1 MTIKVYRVRA
11 GCATIRFCLPEIHVC
26 SASDIDDLD
35 AFNASFVE
43 LDGSDEAVSR
53 LPKRLPPLGW
63 DPGGRRSERLTDV
76 DWMSEV
82 GVRFRLTVPRP
93 TELGFVGCRKPL
105 GGTRFVRVV
114 DTISLIF
121 GYGSSRSV
129 LVCVPLVDV
138 PKLKD
143 MTQDDVGDLL
153 FLAGD
158 VGAPSWL
165 TYESGKRAKEGG
177 L

>member
-105 GGTRFVRVV
+105 GGTRFVRVM
-114 DTISLIF
+114 DTISPYLRLP
-121 GYGSSRSV
+121 GSSRKLSCM
-129 LVCVPLVDV
+129 LCLPVDV

-143 MTQDDVGDLL
+143 
-153 FLAGD
+153 
-158 VGAPSWL
+158 
-165 TYESGKRAKEGG
+165 
-177 L
+177 